1 MSALRIIFRVIY
13 DSFYVFL
20 SLIVLLL
27 LLVTPAD
34 NVRLALQN
42 HQNLH
47 VLTTVICLSVTLL
60 FVVLLYF
67 ARLYVNRTA
76 LANIPKP
83 WIPIGRGEVKKS
95 VRKMIVAGLSRS
107 AAIAYES
114 KPRVAPARPPTAMT
128 DSEEAEEEEA
138 KDVGKGRKSTL
149 RVFKLKKAP
158 TVEDK
163 MGITLPPH
171 RAVWGEIE
179 HYGWSS
185 PNSLDLPNLQYS
197 SVISELPNLIEAKAL
212 TLAPPVPEAA
222 HAEPPALD
230 PEAIGLLQ
238 RPDNLALRQYLT
250 QLAELGVLAPS
261 RTTADF
267 LSAYEYARYSTRPVS
282 NARFRELMH
291 LFAELLRAMRPLDP
305 AVLAGLDG
313 GGFSGDEK
321 DEETDIDDDA
331 PRRSP
336 PSTPRSGASRDS
348 SVLLRRQRSTASRAT
363 ASTTG
368 SGRSGGSG
376 GSYIRRRPA
385 QGQQQT
391 ARPPMA
397 ARVSSQG
404 TTWGG
409 ATTYRTAPTTPKTQK
424 TAASPSSTSSSA
436 NSFAQTRRPY
446 EIGGGGSS
454 ASTSSI
460 ASSAAPVARSRS
472 GRSSVASGSAGS
484 VIVRLAGRADGDGAG
499 GGLPYVLSLGGDLDR

>member
-1 MSALRIIFRVIY
+1 MSALHIIFRVIY

-42 HQNLH
+42 RQNLH
-47 VLTTVICLSVTLL
+47 VLTTVVCLSATLL

-83 WIPIGRGEVKKS
+83 WIPIGRGEVNKS

-114 KPRVAPARPPTAMT
+114 KPRATPARPPTAMT
-128 DSEEAEEEEA
+128 DPEQLEDEHGRAE
-138 KDVGKGRKSTL
+138 GKGRKSTL
-149 RVFKLKKAP
+149 GVFRLKKAP

-163 MGITLPPH
+163 MGINLPPH

-197 SVISELPNLIEAKAL
+197 TVISELPNLIEAKAL
-212 TLAPPVPEAA
+212 TLAPPAPGPNNAA
-222 HAEPPALD
+222 DPPVLD

-267 LSAYEYARYSTRPVS
+267 ISAYEYARYSTRPIS

-291 LFAELLRAMRPLDP
+291 LFAELLRSMQPLDP
-305 AVLAGLDG
+305 AVLVALDDG
-313 GGFSGDEK
+313 GYSEDES
-321 DEETDIDDDA
+321 DIDDDA

-336 PSTPRSGASRDS
+336 PSTPRSRH
-348 SVLLRRQRSTASRAT
+348 SVLSRQGSTASRAT
-363 ASTTG
+363 TTTTG
-368 SGRSGGSG
+368 SSRSGGSG
-376 GSYIRRRPA
+376 ASYVRRRPGH
-385 QGQQQT
+385 QPT
-391 ARPPMA
+391 RPQMA
-397 ARVSSQG
+397 GRVSSQG
-404 TTWGG
+404 TWGG
-409 ATTYRTAPTTPKTQK
+409 APTYRTAPTTPKTQK

-446 EIGGGGSS
+446 VGGSGS
-454 ASTSSI
+454 ISTSSI
-460 ASSAAPVARSRS
+460 ASASVVARSRS
-472 GRSSVASGSAGS
+472 GRSSVASGGSPGS
-484 VIVRLAGRADGDGAG
+484 VVIRLAGRGDGDG
-499 GGLPYVLSLGGDLDR
+499 GGLPYVLSLGGDSDR

>member
-1 MSALRIIFRVIY
+1 MSALHIIFRVIY

-42 HQNLH
+42 GQNLH
-47 VLTTVICLSVTLL
+47 VLTTVVCLSATLL

-128 DSEEAEEEEA
+128 DPEQGEDEHTREE
-138 KDVGKGRKSTL
+138 GKGRKSTL
-149 RVFKLKKAP
+149 GVFRLKKAP

-185 PNSLDLPNLQYS
+185 PNSFDLPNLQYS
-197 SVISELPNLIEAKAL
+197 TVISELPNLIEAKAL
-212 TLAPPVPEAA
+212 TLAPPAPGPGPDSAA
-222 HAEPPALD
+222 DPPALD

-267 LSAYEYARYSTRPVS
+267 LSAYEYARYSTRPIS

-291 LFAELLRAMRPLDP
+291 LFAELLRSMQPLDP
-305 AVLAGLDG
+305 AVLVALDDG
-313 GGFSGDEK
+313 GYSED
-321 DEETDIDDDA
+321 DSDIDDDA

-336 PSTPRSGASRDS
+336 PSTPRSRH
-348 SVLLRRQRSTASRAT
+348 SVLSRQRSTASRAST
-363 ASTTG
+363 ATT
-368 SGRSGGSG
+368 GSG
-376 GSYIRRRPA
+376 GSYIRRKPGQNPTRPQVA
-385 QGQQQT
+385 G
-391 ARPPMA
+391 
-397 ARVSSQG
+397 RVSSG
-404 TTWGG
+404 GTWGG
-409 ATTYRTAPTTPKTQK
+409 APTYRTAPTTPKTQR

-446 EIGGGGSS
+446 IGGSGSV
-454 ASTSSI
+454 STSSI
-460 ASSAAPVARSRS
+460 ASASVVARSRS
-472 GRSSVASGSAGS
+472 GRSSVASGGSAGS
-484 VIVRLAGRADGDGAG
+484 VVIRLAGRGDGDGS
-499 GGLPYVLSLGGDLDR
+499 GLPYVLSLGGDFDR

>member
-1 MSALRIIFRVIY
+1 MSALHIIFRVIY

-42 HQNLH
+42 HQSLH

-128 DSEEAEEEEA
+128 DAEEGGEEEAEAEN
-138 KDVGKGRKSTL
+138 KGKKSTL
-149 RVFKLKKAP
+149 GVFKLKKAP

-179 HYGWSS
+179 HYGWAS
-185 PNSLDLPNLQYS
+185 PNSFDLPNLQYS
-197 SVISELPNLIEAKAL
+197 TVISELPNLIEAKAL
-212 TLAPPVPEAA
+212 TLAPPTPDSS
-222 HAEPPALD
+222 HAEPPVLD
-230 PEAIGLLQ
+230 PDAIDLLQ

-250 QLAELGVLAPS
+250 QLANLGVLSPS

-267 LSAYEYARYSTRPVS
+267 LSAYEYARYSTRSIS

-291 LFAELLRAMRPLDP
+291 LFAELLRTMQPLDP
-305 AVLAGLDG
+305 AVLIGLDD
-313 GGFSGDEK
+313 GFSGDE
-321 DEETDIDDDA
+321 EETDIDDDA
-331 PRRSP
+331 PQRSP
-336 PSTPRSGASRDS
+336 PSTPRSKASRDS
-348 SVLLRRQRSTASRAT
+348 NLHRQRSTASHAT
-363 ASTTG
+363 TTTTS
-368 SGRSGGSG
+368 SGKSGGSG
-376 GSYIRRRPA
+376 GSYIRRITK
-385 QGQQQT
+385 QQQP
-391 ARPPMA
+391 RPQMA
-397 ARVSSQG
+397 ARASSQG

-409 ATTYRTAPTTPKTQK
+409 APTYRTAPTTPKTQK
-424 TAASPSSTSSSA
+424 TAVSPSSSSSA
-436 NSFAQTRRPY
+436 NSFAQTRRPPA
-446 EIGGGGSS
+446 IGGGAS
-454 ASTSSI
+454 ASTSSV
-460 ASSAAPVARSRS
+460 ASELVARSRS

-484 VIVRLAGRADGDGAG
+484 VVIRLAGRADAAGD
-499 GGLPYVLSLGGDLDR
+499 GGLPYVLSLGGDSDR

>member
-1 MSALRIIFRVIY
+1 MSALHIIFRVIY

-42 HQNLH
+42 GQNLH
-47 VLTTVICLSVTLL
+47 VLTTVVCLSATLL

-83 WIPIGRGEVKKS
+83 WIPIGKGEVKKS
-95 VRKMIVAGLSRS
+95 VRKMIVASLSRS

-114 KPRVAPARPPTAMT
+114 KPRVAPARPLTAMT
-128 DSEEAEEEEA
+128 DPEEMEEETKAE
-138 KDVGKGRKSTL
+138 GNGRRSTL

-185 PNSLDLPNLQYS
+185 PNSLDLPDLQYS
-197 SVISELPNLIEAKAL
+197 TVISELPNLIEAKAL
-212 TLAPPVPEAA
+212 TLAPPVAPGPT
-222 HAEPPALD
+222 HADPPVLD

-267 LSAYEYARYSTRPVS
+267 LSAYEYARYSTRPIS

-291 LFAELLRAMRPLDP
+291 LFAELLRAMQPLDP
-305 AVLAGLDG
+305 AVLVALLDD
-313 GGFSGDEK
+313 GGFSGDE
-321 DEETDIDDDA
+321 ESDIDDDA

-336 PSTPRSGASRDS
+336 PSTPRSRHS
-348 SVLLRRQRSTASRAT
+348 SLLSRQRSTASRAT
-363 ASTTG
+363 ASTAS
-368 SGRSGGSG
+368 SGRSAGSG
-376 GSYIRRRPA
+376 GSYVRRRPN
-385 QGQQQT
+385 QQQQHPT
-391 ARPPMA
+391 RPQME

-409 ATTYRTAPTTPKTQK
+409 APTYRTAPTTPKTQK

-446 EIGGGGSS
+446 AGGSGS
-454 ASTSSI
+454 ISTSSI
-460 ASSAAPVARSRS
+460 ASASVVARSRS
-472 GRSSVASGSAGS
+472 GRSSVASGGSAGS
-484 VIVRLAGRADGDGAG
+484 VVIRLAGRGDGDAG
-499 GGLPYVLSLGGDLDR
+499 GGLPYVLSLGGDSDR

>member
-1 MSALRIIFRVIY
+1 MSALHIIFRVIY
-13 DSFYVFL
+13 DSFYLFL
-20 SLIVLLL
+20 SLVVLLL

-60 FVVLLYF
+60 TVVLLYF
-67 ARLYVNRTA
+67 ARLYVNRSA

-83 WIPIGRGEVKKS
+83 WIPIGKGEVKKS
-95 VRKMIVAGLSRS
+95 VRKMITAGLSRS

-128 DSEEAEEEEA
+128 DPEDGEEEKARE
-138 KDVGKGRKSTL
+138 KGKKPTL
-149 RVFKLKKAP
+149 RAFKLKKAP

-179 HYGWSS
+179 HYGWAS

-212 TLAPPVPEAA
+212 TLAPPVPEASNVQ
-222 HAEPPALD
+222 PPVLD

-250 QLAELGVLAPS
+250 RLAELGVLAPS

-267 LSAYEYARYSTRPVS
+267 LCAYEYARYSTRPIS

-291 LFAELLRAMRPLDP
+291 LFAELLRTMQPLDP
-305 AVLAGLDG
+305 AVLVDLDG
-313 GGFSGDEK
+313 GGLSE
-321 DEETDIDDDA
+321 DEESDIDDDA

-336 PSTPRSGASRDS
+336 PSTPRSQASRE
-348 SVLLRRQRSTASRAT
+348 SVLRRQRSTASRAT
-363 ASTTG
+363 ASTAR
-368 SGRSGGSG
+368 SGASSNSNASGGSQV
-376 GSYIRRRPA
+376 RRRPRGHHQA
-385 QGQQQT
+385 QQQQPP
-391 ARPPMA
+391 RPQMA
-397 ARVSSQG
+397 GRVSSQG

-424 TAASPSSTSSSA
+424 TAASPTSSLSSA
-436 NSFAQTRRPY
+436 NSFAQTRQPY
-446 EIGGGGSS
+446 SMGGAGGS
-454 ASTSSI
+454 A
-460 ASSAAPVARSRS
+460 ASSSSGVSVSRSRS
-472 GRSSVASGSAGS
+472 GRSSLASGSGGS
-484 VIVRLAGRADGDGAG
+484 VVIRLAGRADGDGG
-499 GGLPYVLSLGGDLDR
+499 MPYVLSLGGDLDR

>member
-1 MSALRIIFRVIY
+1 MSALHIIFRVIY

-42 HQNLH
+42 GQNLH
-47 VLTTVICLSVTLL
+47 VLTTVVCLSATLL

-114 KPRVAPARPPTAMT
+114 KPRVAPARPLTAMT
-128 DSEEAEEEEA
+128 DPEQIEDEHARQE
-138 KDVGKGRKSTL
+138 GKGRKSTL
-149 RVFKLKKAP
+149 GVFRLKKAP

-197 SVISELPNLIEAKAL
+197 TVISELPNLIEAKAL
-212 TLAPPVPEAA
+212 TLAPPAPGLNNASD
-222 HAEPPALD
+222 PPVLD

-261 RTTADF
+261 HTTADF
-267 LSAYEYARYSTRPVS
+267 ISAYEYARYSTRPIS
-282 NARFRELMH
+282 NARFRELIH
-291 LFAELLRAMRPLDP
+291 LFAELLRSMQPLDP
-305 AVLAGLDG
+305 AVLVALDEG
-313 GGFSGDEK
+313 GYPEDES
-321 DEETDIDDDA
+321 DIDDDA

-336 PSTPRSGASRDS
+336 PSTPRSRHSGLS
-348 SVLLRRQRSTASRAT
+348 RQRSTASRAT
-363 ASTTG
+363 TTTTS
-368 SGRSGGSG
+368 SGRSAGSG
-376 GSYIRRRPA
+376 GSYVRRRP
-385 QGQQQT
+385 GQNPT
-391 ARPPMA
+391 RPQMA
-397 ARVSSQG
+397 GRVSSQG
-404 TTWGG
+404 TWGG
-409 ATTYRTAPTTPKTQK
+409 APTYRTAPTTPKTQK

-446 EIGGGGSS
+446 VGGSGS
-454 ASTSSI
+454 ISTSSI
-460 ASSAAPVARSRS
+460 ASASVVARSRS
-472 GRSSVASGSAGS
+472 GRSSVASGGSAGS
-484 VIVRLAGRADGDGAG
+484 VIIRLAGRGDGEG
-499 GGLPYVLSLGGDLDR
+499 GGLPYVLSLGGDSDR

>member
-1 MSALRIIFRVIY
+1 MSALHIIFRVIY

-20 SLIVLLL
+20 SLVVLLL

-42 HQNLH
+42 RQGLH
-47 VLTTVICLSVTLL
+47 VLTTVVCLSATLL

-128 DSEEAEEEEA
+128 DPEEREEETNEAE
-138 KDVGKGRKSTL
+138 GKGRKSAL
-149 RVFKLKKAP
+149 GVFKLKKAP

-185 PNSLDLPNLQYS
+185 PNSLDLPELQYS
-197 SVISELPNLIEAKAL
+197 TVISELPNLIEAKAL
-212 TLAPPVPEAA
+212 TLAPPLPETS
-222 HAEPPALD
+222 HAEPPVLD

-267 LSAYEYARYSTRPVS
+267 LSAYEYARYSTRPIS

-291 LFAELLRAMRPLDP
+291 LFAELLRTMQPLDP
-305 AVLAGLDG
+305 AVLIGPDD
-313 GGFSGDEK
+313 GFSEGE
-321 DEETDIDDDA
+321 EETDIDDDA

-336 PSTPRSGASRDS
+336 PSTPRSRACRNSI
-348 SVLLRRQRSTASRAT
+348 LRRQRSSASRAT
-363 ASTTG
+363 TTTTS
-368 SGRSGGSG
+368 SGKSGGSG
-376 GSYIRRRPA
+376 GSYVRRRPN
-385 QGQQQT
+385 QGYQLQQT
-391 ARPPMA
+391 A

-424 TAASPSSTSSSA
+424 TAASPSSSSSSA

-446 EIGGGGSS
+446 AIGGDGS

-460 ASSAAPVARSRS
+460 ASASVARSRS

-484 VIVRLAGRADGDGAG
+484 VIIRLAGRADGDGG
-499 GGLPYVLSLGGDLDR
+499 VGLPYVLSLGGDSDR

>member
-1 MSALRIIFRVIY
+1 MSALHIIFRVIY

-95 VRKMIVAGLSRS
+95 VRKMIVASLSRS

-128 DSEEAEEEEA
+128 DPEEREDEEA
-138 KDVGKGRKSTL
+138 KAEGKGRKSTL
-149 RVFKLKKAP
+149 GVFKLKKAP

-179 HYGWSS
+179 HYGWAS
-185 PNSLDLPNLQYS
+185 PNSFDLPNLQYS
-197 SVISELPNLIEAKAL
+197 TVISELPNLIEAKAM
-212 TLAPPVPEAA
+212 TLAPPVPGTSPI
-222 HAEPPALD
+222 EPPVLD

-267 LSAYEYARYSTRPVS
+267 LSAYEYARYSTRAIS

-291 LFAELLRAMRPLDP
+291 LFAELLRTMQPLDP
-305 AVLAGLDG
+305 AVLIALDD
-313 GGFSGDEK
+313 GFSEGE
-321 DEETDIDDDA
+321 EETDIDDDA

-336 PSTPRSGASRDS
+336 PSTPRSKASRS
-348 SVLLRRQRSTASRAT
+348 SVLRRQRSTASHAT
-363 ASTTG
+363 TTTTS
-368 SGRSGGSG
+368 SGKSAGSG
-376 GSYIRRRPA
+376 GSYIRRRP
-385 QGQQQT
+385 QNQQQ
-391 ARPPMA
+391 ARPQMA
-397 ARVSSQG
+397 GRVSSQG

-424 TAASPSSTSSSA
+424 TAASPSSSSSSA

-446 EIGGGGSS
+446 AIGVSGS
-454 ASTSSI
+454 ASTSSV
-460 ASSAAPVARSRS
+460 ASVARSRS

-484 VIVRLAGRADGDGAG
+484 VLIRLAGRADGAG
-499 GGLPYVLSLGGDLDR
+499 DGGLPYVLSLGGDSDRRAER

>member
-1 MSALRIIFRVIY
+1 MSALHILFRVIY
-13 DSFYVFL
+13 DSIYVFL

-42 HQNLH
+42 RQNLH
-47 VLTTVICLSVTLL
+47 VLTTVVCLSATLL

-95 VRKMIVAGLSRS
+95 VRKMIVASMSRS

-114 KPRVAPARPPTAMT
+114 KPRVAPARPLTAMT
-128 DSEEAEEEEA
+128 DPEEREEEEA
-138 KDVGKGRKSTL
+138 RAEGKKRKSTL
-149 RVFKLKKAP
+149 RVFQLKKAP

-185 PNSLDLPNLQYS
+185 PNSLDLPELQYS
-197 SVISELPNLIEAKAL
+197 TVISELPNLIEAKAL
-212 TLAPPVPEAA
+212 TLAPPVPEMN
-222 HAEPPALD
+222 HVEPPVLD

-267 LSAYEYARYSTRPVS
+267 LSAYEYARYSTRPIS
-282 NARFRELMH
+282 NCSFRELMH
-291 LFAELLRAMRPLDP
+291 LFAELLRTMQPLDP
-305 AVLAGLDG
+305 AVLIGLDD
-313 GGFSGDEK
+313 GFSEG
-321 DEETDIDDDA
+321 EEESDIDDDA
-331 PRRSP
+331 PRGSP
-336 PSTPRSGASRDS
+336 PSTPRSKASRDS
-348 SVLLRRQRSTASRAT
+348 VLRRQRSTASRAT
-363 ASTTG
+363 TTTTS
-368 SGRSGGSG
+368 SGKSGGSA
-376 GSYIRRRPA
+376 GSYIRRRP
-385 QGQQQT
+385 QQQQQPT
-391 ARPPMA
+391 TRPQMA

-404 TTWGG
+404 TTWAG
-409 ATTYRTAPTTPKTQK
+409 AAMSYRTAPTTPKTQK
-424 TAASPSSTSSSA
+424 TAASPSSSSSA

-446 EIGGGGSS
+446 AIGGDGS

-460 ASSAAPVARSRS
+460 ATQSVARSRS

-484 VIVRLAGRADGDGAG
+484 VVIRLATGRADGD

>member
-1 MSALRIIFRVIY
+1 MSVVHIIFRVIY

-34 NVRLALQN
+34 NLRLALQN

-67 ARLYVNRTA
+67 ARLYVNRSA

-95 VRKMIVAGLSRS
+95 VRKMIVASLSRS

-114 KPRVAPARPPTAMT
+114 KPRVAAARPPTAMT
-128 DSEEAEEEEA
+128 DPEEGEEDEGKAE
-138 KDVGKGRKSTL
+138 GKTKKSTL

-185 PNSLDLPNLQYS
+185 PNSLDLPDLQYS
-197 SVISELPNLIEAKAL
+197 TVISELPNLIEAKAL
-212 TLAPPVPEAA
+212 TLAPPIPESSPAD
-222 HAEPPALD
+222 PPVLD

-267 LSAYEYARYSTRPVS
+267 LCAYEYARYSTRPIS

-291 LFAELLRAMRPLDP
+291 LFAELLRTMQPLDP
-305 AVLAGLDG
+305 GVLVALGDD
-313 GGFSGDEK
+313 FSEG
-321 DEETDIDDDA
+321 EEESDIDDDA
-331 PRRSP
+331 PRHSP
-336 PSTPRSGASRDS
+336 PSTPRSRASKNS
-348 SVLLRRQRSTASRAT
+348 ILRRQHSTASRAT
-363 ASTTG
+363 TTTTS
-368 SGRSGGSG
+368 SGKSGGSG
-376 GSYIRRRPA
+376 GSYIRRRPH
-385 QGQQQT
+385 QQQQPST
-391 ARPPMA
+391 RPQMA

-424 TAASPSSTSSSA
+424 TAASPSPSSSSSSA

-446 EIGGGGSS
+446 HIGDGVGGFGS
-454 ASTSSI
+454 ASSSSI
-460 ASSAAPVARSRS
+460 ASAASRVARSRS

-484 VIVRLAGRADGDGAG
+484 VVIRLAGRADGDGG
-499 GGLPYVLSLGGDLDR
+499 VGLPYVLSLGGDSET

>member
-1 MSALRIIFRVIY
+1 MSALHIIFRVIY

-42 HQNLH
+42 HQSLH

-60 FVVLLYF
+60 FIVLLYF
-67 ARLYVNRTA
+67 ARLYVNRTS

-128 DSEEAEEEEA
+128 DPEEIEEENKAE
-138 KDVGKGRKSTL
+138 GKGPKSKL
-149 RVFKLKKAP
+149 GVFKLKKAP

-197 SVISELPNLIEAKAL
+197 TVISELPNLIEAKAL
-212 TLAPPVPEAA
+212 TLAPPAPEMAN
-222 HAEPPALD
+222 AEPPVLD

-267 LSAYEYARYSTRPVS
+267 LSAYEYARYSTRPIS

-291 LFAELLRAMRPLDP
+291 LFAELLRTMQPLDP
-305 AVLAGLDG
+305 AVLIALDD
-313 GGFSGDEK
+313 GFSEGE
-321 DEETDIDDDA
+321 EETDIDDDA

-336 PSTPRSGASRDS
+336 PSTPRSRASRAS
-348 SVLLRRQRSTASRAT
+348 ILRRQHSTASRAT
-363 ASTTG
+363 TTTTS
-368 SGRSGGSG
+368 SGKSGGSG
-376 GSYIRRRPA
+376 GSYIRRRP
-385 QGQQQT
+385 QQPT
-391 ARPPMA
+391 TRPQMTG
-397 ARVSSQG
+397 RVSSQG

-424 TAASPSSTSSSA
+424 TAASPSPSTSSSA

-446 EIGGGGSS
+446 HLRNGGGSLS
-454 ASTSSI
+454 SSSI
-460 ASSAAPVARSRS
+460 ASAASVARSRS

-484 VIVRLAGRADGDGAG
+484 VVIRLAARADGEG
-499 GGLPYVLSLGGDLDR
+499 GVGLPYVLSLGGDSDR

>member
-1 MSALRIIFRVIY
+1 MSALHIIFRVIY

-42 HQNLH
+42 GQELH
-47 VLTTVICLSVTLL
+47 VLTTVACLSATLL

-67 ARLYVNRTA
+67 ARLWVNRTA

-128 DSEEAEEEEA
+128 DPEQGEEDDDRRA
-138 KDVGKGRKSTL
+138 DGKGRKSTL
-149 RVFKLKKAP
+149 GLFRLKKAP

-185 PNSLDLPNLQYS
+185 PNSFDLPNLQYS
-197 SVISELPNLIEAKAL
+197 TVISELPNLIEAKAL
-212 TLAPPVPEAA
+212 TLAPPAPGLNDTAG
-222 HAEPPALD
+222 PPVLD
-230 PEAIGLLQ
+230 PEATALLQ

-267 LSAYEYARYSTRPVS
+267 LSAYEYARYSTRPIS
-282 NARFRELMH
+282 SAHFRELMH
-291 LFAELLRAMRPLDP
+291 LFAELLRSMQPLDP
-305 AVLAGLDG
+305 AVLVALDDDG
-313 GGFSGDEK
+313 YSEDES
-321 DEETDIDDDA
+321 DIDDDA

-336 PSTPRSGASRDS
+336 PSTPRSMHSFLS
-348 SVLLRRQRSTASRAT
+348 RQRSTASRAT
-363 ASTTG
+363 TTTTS
-368 SGRSGGSG
+368 SGRSGASG
-376 GSYIRRRPA
+376 GSYVRMRPGP
-385 QGQQQT
+385 QPT
-391 ARPPMA
+391 RPQMA
-397 ARVSSQG
+397 GRMSSQG
-404 TTWGG
+404 TWGG
-409 ATTYRTAPTTPKTQK
+409 APTYRTAPTTPKTQK
-424 TAASPSSTSSSA
+424 TAASPSSITSSA
-436 NSFAQTRRPY
+436 DSFAQTRRPY
-446 EIGGGGSS
+446 LGGSGS
-454 ASTSSI
+454 VSTSSI
-460 ASSAAPVARSRS
+460 AFGPVLARSRS
-472 GRSSVASGSAGS
+472 GRSSLASGGSAGS
-484 VIVRLAGRADGDGAG
+484 VVIRLAGRGDGDG
-499 GGLPYVLSLGGDLDR
+499 GGLPYVLSLGGDSDG

>member
-1 MSALRIIFRVIY
+1 MSALHIIFRVIY

-42 HQNLH
+42 RQNLH
-47 VLTTVICLSVTLL
+47 VLTTVVCLSATLL

-83 WIPIGRGEVKKS
+83 WIPIGKGEVKKS
-95 VRKMIVAGLSRS
+95 VRKMIVASLSRS

-114 KPRVAPARPPTAMT
+114 KPRVAPARPLTAMT
-128 DSEEAEEEEA
+128 DPEEMEEETKGE
-138 KDVGKGRKSTL
+138 GKGRRSTL

-185 PNSLDLPNLQYS
+185 PNSLDLPDLQYS
-197 SVISELPNLIEAKAL
+197 TVISELPNLIEAKAL
-212 TLAPPVPEAA
+212 TLAPPVAPGPTPAD
-222 HAEPPALD
+222 PPVLD

-250 QLAELGVLAPS
+250 QLAELGVLAHS

-267 LSAYEYARYSTRPVS
+267 LSAYEYARYSTRPIS

-291 LFAELLRAMRPLDP
+291 LFAELLRTMQPLDP
-305 AVLAGLDG
+305 AVLVALLDD
-313 GGFSGDEK
+313 GGFSGDE
-321 DEETDIDDDA
+321 ESDIDDDA

-336 PSTPRSGASRDS
+336 PSTPRSRH
-348 SVLLRRQRSTASRAT
+348 SVLSRQRSTASRAT
-363 ASTTG
+363 TSTAS
-368 SGRSGGSG
+368 SGRSAGSG
-376 GSYIRRRPA
+376 GSYVRRRPNP
-385 QGQQQT
+385 QQQYP
-391 ARPPMA
+391 ARPQME

-409 ATTYRTAPTTPKTQK
+409 APTYRTAPTTPKTQK

-446 EIGGGGSS
+446 AGGGGSGS
-454 ASTSSI
+454 ISTSSI
-460 ASSAAPVARSRS
+460 ASASVVARSRS
-472 GRSSVASGSAGS
+472 GRSSVASGGSAGS
-484 VIVRLAGRADGDGAG
+484 VVIRLARRGDGDGS
-499 GGLPYVLSLGGDLDR
+499 GGLPYVLSLGGDSDR

>member
-1 MSALRIIFRVIY
+1 MSALHIIFRVIY

-42 HQNLH
+42 RQNLH
-47 VLTTVICLSVTLL
+47 VLTTVVCLSATLL

-95 VRKMIVAGLSRS
+95 VRKMIVASLSRS

-128 DSEEAEEEEA
+128 DPEDLEEEA
-138 KDVGKGRKSTL
+138 KAEGKDRKSTL
-149 RVFKLKKAP
+149 RVFRLKKAP

-185 PNSLDLPNLQYS
+185 PNSIDLPNLQYS
-197 SVISELPNLIEAKAL
+197 TVISELPNLIEAKAL
-212 TLAPPVPEAA
+212 TLAPPLPEPI
-222 HAEPPALD
+222 HADPPVLD

-267 LSAYEYARYSTRPVS
+267 LSAYEYARYSTRPIS

-291 LFAELLRAMRPLDP
+291 LFAELLRSMQPLDP
-305 AVLAGLDG
+305 AVLLALDDGL
-313 GGFSGDEK
+313 SGDE
-321 DEETDIDDDA
+321 ESDIDDDA

-336 PSTPRSGASRDS
+336 PSTPRSRH
-348 SVLLRRQRSTASRAT
+348 SVPSRQRSNASRA
-363 ASTTG
+363 TTG

-376 GSYIRRRPA
+376 GSYVRRRPN
-385 QGQQQT
+385 QQQQAT
-391 ARPPMA
+391 SRPQMA

-404 TTWGG
+404 TSTWGG
-409 ATTYRTAPTTPKTQK
+409 GGGAPTFRTAPTTPKTQR
-424 TAASPSSTSSSA
+424 TAASPSSISSSSSSA
-436 NSFAQTRRPY
+436 NSFAQTRRPFAV
-446 EIGGGGSS
+446 GGGGSGS
-454 ASTSSI
+454 ISTSSV
-460 ASSAAPVARSRS
+460 ASVARSRS
-472 GRSSVASGSAGS
+472 GRSSVASGGSAGS
-484 VIVRLAGRADGDGAG
+484 VVIRLAGRGDGDGG
-499 GGLPYVLSLGGDLDR
+499 GVGGLPYVLSLGGDSDR

>member
-1 MSALRIIFRVIY
+1 MSALHIIFRVIY

-42 HQNLH
+42 HQGLH

-67 ARLYVNRTA
+67 ARLYVNRSA

-83 WIPIGRGEVKKS
+83 WIPIGKGEVKKS
-95 VRKMIVAGLSRS
+95 VRKMITAGLSRS

-128 DSEEAEEEEA
+128 EVEEGEKEEKA
-138 KDVGKGRKSTL
+138 GDKGRKSAL
-149 RVFKLKKAP
+149 KVFKLKKAP

-179 HYGWSS
+179 HYGWAS
-185 PNSLDLPNLQYS
+185 PNSFDLPNLQYS

-212 TLAPPVPEAA
+212 TLAPPVPDKS
-222 HAEPPALD
+222 HTQPPILD

-250 QLAELGVLAPS
+250 QLAELGVLTPS

-267 LSAYEYARYSTRPVS
+267 LSAYEYARYSTRPIS

-291 LFAELLRAMRPLDP
+291 LFAELLRTMQPLDP
-305 AVLAGLDG
+305 AVLMELDGAGL
-313 GGFSGDEK
+313 SE
-321 DEETDIDDDA
+321 DEESDIDDDA

-336 PSTPRSGASRDS
+336 PSTPRSRASRN
-348 SVLLRRQRSTASRAT
+348 SVLQRQRSTASHAT
-363 ASTTG
+363 TTTTS
-368 SGRSGGSG
+368 SGKSNASGGSQV
-376 GSYIRRRPA
+376 RRRPRNH
-385 QGQQQT
+385 QQQP
-391 ARPPMA
+391 RPQMA
-397 ARVSSQG
+397 GRVSSQG
-404 TTWGG
+404 TSWGG
-409 ATTYRTAPTTPKTQK
+409 GAATYRTAPTTPKTQK
-424 TAASPSSTSSSA
+424 TAASPSPTASSV
-436 NSFAQTRRPY
+436 NSFAQTRQPFTL
-446 EIGGGGSS
+446 GGGGSS
-454 ASTSSI
+454 ASTSSV
-460 ASSAAPVARSRS
+460 ASAHVSRSRS
-472 GRSSVASGSAGS
+472 GRSSVASGSGGS
-484 VIVRLAGRADGDGAG
+484 VIIRLAGRADGDGM
-499 GGLPYVLSLGGDLDR
+499 PYVLSLGGDSDR